1 MLHTNIA
8 SLITAP
14 ADNPMPLTP
23 NSLDPVLSPTDTFT
37 DTNAPL
43 IPKETLLPSIF
54 LLNSKSFQLL
64 VSMLNFPVAIVPLR
78 PFNIPPPLTK

>member
-43 IPKETLLPSIF
+43 IPKETLPPF
-54 LLNSKSFQLL
+54 Y
-64 VSMLNFPVAIVPLR
+64 VSSEL
-78 PFNIPPPLTK
+78 

>member
-23 NSLDPVLSPTDTFT
+23 NSLDPVLSPTDIFT

-43 IPKETLLPSIF
+43 IPKETLPPSIF
-54 LLNSKSFQLL
+54 LLKSKSSQSL
-64 VSMLNFPVAIVPLR
+64 VSMLNFPVATVPPR
-78 PFNIPPPLTK
+78 PLTIPLPLTK

>member
-14 ADNPMPLTP
+14 ADNPTPLTP

-43 IPKETLLPSIF
+43 IQKKTLPPF
-54 LLNSKSFQLL
+54 Y
-64 VSMLNFPVAIVPLR
+64 VSSEL
-78 PFNIPPPLTK
+78 